1 MADNNT
7 TSNGGFA
14 GTLATQI
21 APQTATT
28 IADRL
33 FRKRDR
39 KINWQES
46 QRYGERNQRWA
57 QEMAQ
62 YNQGLSKEMAEYNQA
77 LSKQFYDYTSKYE
90 SPEEQMKRLKQAGL
104 NPALMY
110 EGGAQAGGGATG
122 GAQAETPQADAP
134 REEYKPMGMPST
146 QFQLR
151 ETPAE
156 RELKLAQ
163 AENLRSEVEER
174 RGVGKELKE
183 AQTASIISGI
193 ESDKAKQALTR
204 AETLGKELNNKLIN
218 AQYDDMVDITAWTG
232 RRMKQEYEIAENDAY
247 ISRETRTEKINLLK
261 QALTNS
267 IIEAELKKSQIG
279 QILKQGQKT
288 DAEIE
293 KIASDI
299 AQGLVKL
306 EQGERGLDIEQ
317 GKLEIQNYL
326 KQYVGIDKLGGRIL
340 NDAMSGMIKTVNIG
354 LNALGLN
361 TNASW

>member
-1 MADNNT
+1 MANYNT
-7 TSNGGFA
+7 TSMGNFA

-21 APQTATT
+21 MPQVAST
-28 IADRL
+28 ITDRL
-33 FRKRDR
+33 FRKKDR
-39 KINWQES
+39 QVNWEES
-46 QRYGERNQRWA
+46 QRYGERNQQWA
-57 QEMAQ
+57 MEMAQYNQALSKEMAQ
-62 YNQGLSKEMAEYNQA
+62 YNQGLSKE
-77 LSKQFYDYTSKYE
+77 FYDYTSKYE
-90 SPEEQMKRLKQAGL
+90 SPAEQMKRLKEAGL

-122 GAQAETPQADAP
+122 GAQAQTPQADSP
-134 REEYKPMGMPST
+134 KEEYKPMGMPSVN
-146 QFQLR
+146 FMMR

-183 AQTASIISGI
+183 AQTQSIITGI

-204 AETLGKELNNKLIN
+204 AQTLGEELNNKLRN
-218 AQYDDMVDITAWTG
+218 AQYDDMIDITRWTG
-232 RRMKQEYEIAENDAY
+232 KRMAQEFSIAESEAY
-247 ISRETRTEKINLLK
+247 INRETRQEKIDLLK
-261 QALTNS
+261 QTLTNS
-267 IIEAELKKSQIG
+267 IIDAELKKSQIG
-279 QILKQGQKT
+279 QILKQGNKT

-299 AQGLVKL
+299 SQGLVKL

-340 NDAMSGMIKTVNIG
+340 NDAIGGMIKTVNAG